1 MEDTRQKA
9 KAFKINFANA
19 GKSKMY
25 NENPQFKPPDVEN
38 AKIWRYMSFDR
49 YKDMLSSSCL
59 YFCEGNKLKQDDPYE
74 GSYLSFEL
82 LKVISEEN
90 AVEFA
95 NKMKS
100 CGPPIRINCWHL
112 NEFES
117 VAMWKIY
124 GNGKAVALQ
133 STYRRLVK
141 ALKKCPCDVRIG
153 EVLYI
158 VPGME
163 SFKTEGPETVF
174 VPWLHKHRGFAYERE
189 LRAVIWGTENIPIL
203 DDGSVLAPV
212 DLVALIEAVYVSP
225 TTSSD
230 MKEKV
235 EETNKIYGVEAP
247 VFHSELASI
256 PSY

>member
-1 MEDTRQKA
+1 
-9 KAFKINFANA
+9 
-19 GKSKMY
+19 MY
-25 NENPQFKPPDVEN
+25 KENPQFKPPDNEN

-49 YKDMLSSSCL
+49 YKDMLSNSCL
-59 YFCEGNKLKQDDPYE
+59 YFCEGNKLKQNDPYE

-82 LKVISEEN
+82 LKKVSEKD

-124 GNGKAVALQ
+124 GKAVAVQ
-133 STYRRLVK
+133 STYKRLIK
-141 ALKKCPCDVRIG
+141 ALKKCPCAVRIG
-153 EVLYI
+153 KVLYI
-158 VPGME
+158 VPGKE
-163 SFKTEGPETVF
+163 SFKTVGPETVF
-174 VPWLHKHRGFAYERE
+174 VPWLHKHRGFEYERE
-189 LRAVIWGTENIPIL
+189 IRAVIWETGDMPVFS
-203 DDGSVLAPV
+203 DGSVLAPV

-225 TTSSD
+225 IISSD
-230 MKEKV
+230 VKEKV
-235 EETNKIYGVEAP
+235 KKTNKAYSIVAP
-247 VFHSELASI
+247 VFQSELSCI

>member
-1 MEDTRQKA
+1 V
-9 KAFKINFANA
+9 FKVNFAHA
-19 GKSKMY
+19 GETKMY
-25 NENPQFKPPDVEN
+25 KENPQFKPPDDEN
-38 AKIWRYMSFDR
+38 APIWRYMTIER

-59 YFCEGNKLKQDDPYE
+59 YFCEGNKLKQNDPYE

-82 LKVISEEN
+82 LKEVSKKD
-90 AVEFA
+90 AVEFSS
-95 NKMKS
+95 KMKS

-112 NEFES
+112 NKFES

-124 GNGKAVALQ
+124 GKGKAVALQ

-141 ALKKCPCDVRIG
+141 ALKKCPCAVHVG

-158 VPGME
+158 VPGKE
-163 SFKTEGPETVF
+163 SFKTEGPGTVF
-174 VPWLHKHRGFAYERE
+174 VPWLHKHPGFAYERE
-189 LRAVIWGTENIPIL
+189 LRAVIWETEDMPVL

-225 TTSSD
+225 PTSSD
-230 MKEKV
+230 VKEKV
-235 EETNKIYGVEAP
+235 EETSKAYGVEAP
-247 VFHSELASI
+247 VLQSELASM